1 MVINDI
7 LILFSAK
14 SVPSSP
20 MVKRA
25 FSRLGTLT
33 AGWGRSFRGKQQ
45 LQLTID
51 DKKKWSSSH
60 DCSSKFLVKKK
71 SFCIFS
77 FFVIIFLLL
86 PSSKF

>member
-1 MVINDI
+1 MIIDFSMTFINR
-7 LILFSAK
+7 AK

-33 AGWGRSFRGKQQ
+33 AGWGRSIRGKQQ

-60 DCSSKFLVKKK
+60 DCSS
-71 SFCIFS
+71 IY
-77 FFVIIFLLL
+77 IFLRFASYDDFENCLHCVTWTNN
-86 PSSKF
+86 